1 MSTFHFTLIVEGP
14 DLQDESCIVVLF
26 EVGCGDAA
34 IGRSDGIQFADFDRE
49 AETLDCAILS
59 AVDDL
64 ETLEG
69 VEVVRIADA
78 GLASLADIAAR
89 LGRTRESVRLLV
101 SGARGPG
108 RFPKPVTDPRGRYRL
123 WRWSEVER
131 WCVERLGETLP
142 VSQDEVTAA
151 FSAALELRHF
161 RRAMAPSNPIT
172 LRELVGLDQLGASQ
186 D

>member
-14 DLQDESCIVVLF
+14 DLQDESCIDALY
-26 EVGCGDAA
+26 EAGCGDAT
-34 IGRSDGIQFADFDRE
+34 IGRSDGIQFVDFDRE
-49 AETLDCAILS
+49 ARTFDRAILS

-64 ETLEG
+64 EKLQG

-108 RFPKPVTDPRGRYRL
+108 GFPKPVTDPRGRYRL
-123 WRWSEVER
+123 WRWSDVER
-131 WCVERLGETLP
+131 WCVEQLGEALP
-142 VSQDEVTAA
+142 ISQDELASA
-151 FSAALELRHF
+151 FSTALELRHY
-161 RRAMAPSNPIT
+161 RRAMAPADPIT
-172 LRELVGLDQLGASQ
+172 LRELIGMDELVT
-186 D
+186 